1 VKVVSSVV
9 VNVVVTCVAAA
20 LIAFITTPAS
30 AQTFPARTIR
40 FIVPVPPGGG
50 ADAVARLLAPKL
62 SELLGQQVIVD
73 NRAGGNATIG
83 AEQVA
88 KSPPDGYTWLLGTS
102 QHTVTPSIV
111 KQVPYDIAA
120 DFAPVSLA
128 VRAPQLLMVHPSLP
142 AKSAGDLIALAK
154 KQPGRLNYGSGGLGS
169 ASHLAAA
176 VFSSMGGISITHIP
190 YKGVGLAFVDLIGGQ
205 LDLAFPA
212 IPSGA
217 PYMRAGRLRALG
229 VTSLRRHPSVPD
241 VPTIAEAALPGYQ
254 VQSWYGV
261 LLPAGTRADIV
272 NRINAALT
280 TALRAPDTK
289 AALLAQGG
297 EPDPSTPEE
306 FARLIK
312 EELAR
317 NARITRAAGIVPE

>member
-1 VKVVSSVV
+1 MQSVLKI
-9 VNVVVTCVAAA
+9 AA
-20 LIAFITTPAS
+20 LLAAIGAVPAF
-30 AQTFPARTIR
+30 AQTYPARAIR

-62 SELLGQQVIVD
+62 TELLGQQVVVE

-83 AEQVA
+83 ADFVA

-111 KQVPYDIAA
+111 RHVPYDIAM
-120 DFAPVSLA
+120 DFAAVTLA
-128 VRAPQLLMVHPSLP
+128 VRAPQLLMVHPSVP
-142 AKSAGDLIALAK
+142 AKTTRDLIALAK
-154 KQPGRLNYGSGGLGS
+154 KEPGRLNYGSGGLGS

-176 VFSSMGGISITHIP
+176 VFSSMAGVSMTHIP

-229 VTSLRRHPSVPD
+229 VTSPRRHASVPE
-241 VPTIAEAALPGYQ
+241 VPTIAEAGLPGYQ

-261 LLPAGTRADIV
+261 LVPAGTRSEIV
-272 NRINAALT
+272 QRINAALT
-280 TALRAPDTK
+280 TALRAPDTR

-297 EPDPSTPEE
+297 EPDPGTPEE
-306 FARLIK
+306 FARLIRD
-312 EELAR
+312 ELVR
-317 NARITRAAGIVPE
+317 NAKITRAAGITPE